1 MLRDKNLTKVVF
13 NKNDWLILI
22 NTDKEDSVFDLNNS
36 TNYTINL
43 SDEFIYAKRWTT
55 PDKILLKTKNWIYIY
70 DIDTNTW
77 IKNTIYNDYVLL
89 WNDKILWIIYK
100 ADKEKFNILNFPE
113 NSKDKIILNDLETRD
128 RKVVFETEKNI
139 KYIEKIENK
148 LILTTD
154 DWKEFQIN
162 ALNY

>member
-1 MLRDKNLTKVVF
+1 M
-13 NKNDWLILI
+13 
-22 NTDKEDSVFDLNNS
+22 
-36 TNYTINL
+36 
-43 SDEFIYAKRWTT
+43 
-55 PDKILLKTKNWIYIY
+55 
-70 DIDTNTW
+70 
-77 IKNTIYNDYVLL
+77 L

-128 RKVVFETEKNI
+128 RKVVFETEKNV

-154 DWKEFQIN
+154 DWKEFEIN